1 MFIQLSTEQQQLQQ
15 LQLQQLQLQQQQP
28 GVSVVKMFL
37 LHRRLGRNKLDRWQ
51 LVVVTPTTTKTCFI
65 FTLV

>member
-15 LQLQQLQLQQQQP
+15 QQLQQLQLQQQQP

-37 LHRRLGRNKLDRWQ
+37 
-51 LVVVTPTTTKTCFI
+51 
-65 FTLV
+65 